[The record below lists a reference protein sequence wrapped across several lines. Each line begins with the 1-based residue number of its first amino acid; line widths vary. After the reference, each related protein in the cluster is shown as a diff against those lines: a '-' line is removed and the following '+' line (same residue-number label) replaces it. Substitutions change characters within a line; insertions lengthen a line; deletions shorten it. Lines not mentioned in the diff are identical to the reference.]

1 MIPKLKKANFTT
13 TIALFLFSINN
24 IGINKIVVSNM
35 VSFGK
40 KNFKYLI
47 GYKDANKNRPFCI
60 FLQKWVHIDEILMKL
75 NIYIFFDKKLWILR
89 KI

>member
-13 TIALFLFSINN
+13 TIVLFLFSINN

-47 GYKDANKNRPFCI
+47 GYKDANKNRSFCI
-60 FLQKWVHIDEILMKL
+60 FLPKMSSYRRDFDETKYM
-75 NIYIFFDKKLWILR
+75 YIFW
-89 KI
+89 

>member
-1 MIPKLKKANFTT
+1 MIPKLKKTNFTT
-13 TIALFLFSINN
+13 TIALFSFSINN

-47 GYKDANKNRPFCI
+47 GYKDANKNRSFCI
-60 FLQKWVHIDEILMKL
+60 FLPKMSSYRRDFDETKY
-75 NIYIFFDKKLWILR
+75 IYIF
-89 KI
+89 

>member
-13 TIALFLFSINN
+13 AIVLFLFSINN

-47 GYKDANKNRPFCI
+47 GYKDANKNRSFCI
-60 FLQKWVHIDEILMKL
+60 FLPKMSSYRRDFDETKY
-75 NIYIFFDKKLWILR
+75 IYIFW
-89 KI
+89 

>member
-47 GYKDANKNRPFCI
+47 GYKDANKNRSFCI
-60 FLQKWVHIDEILMKL
+60 FLPKMSSYRRDFDETKY
-75 NIYIFFDKKLWILR
+75 IYIFW
-89 KI
+89 

>member
-13 TIALFLFSINN
+13 TIVLFLFSINN

-60 FLQKWVHIDEILMKL
+60 FLPKMSSYRRDFDETKY
-75 NIYIFFDKKLWILR
+75 IYIFW
-89 KI
+89 